1 MTMIMHKKLL
11 VILYGLIALVCNFIA
26 FSSGSTES
34 SLVVVGYSCTT
45 ILFTF
50 LYFDYKI
57 NNRFTY
63 SALFVLILYLFH
75 FGQLMLL
82 TFFSDSYEHIRF
94 LLLLNNSKA
103 LYGFRTMAA
112 SLSAL
117 CLGVLLISSGS
128 KKWKLKGMKYNINW
142 IKFSK
147 KIIYATFF
155 VKLGLDIAALYI
167 SLTAGGEMA
176 RIFVNT
182 FPNILLFYGK
192 ISLLGFAILLVSLKG
207 QPLKQ
212 KKLFF
217 FIIGYILIM
226 MVSGIRSEN
235 VGYLA
240 VFLFIYL
247 QSRLQP
253 MKVKQLLVYGCL
265 GFLGLTFIVI
275 VGQFRN
281 YTNKSFDSF
290 SDLANELLTKQ
301 NVILGLF
308 DTCGD
313 TGYTAQETLNEYLP
327 KYGPSY
333 GDAYYKGITAVIPNL
348 MPSIIDVGKITES
361 SSTPIKLQKTSV
373 LNNEYQNIG
382 GSFLAELYMNFGDI
396 GGIIMCFVW
405 GLFFGWAGKKS
416 AIAFETNNI
425 YQLLIMFPIMFA
437 TVYWVRSYFGGG
449 IREVVWD
456 LLFGLLILK
465 KMSKL

>member
-1 MTMIMHKKLL
+1 MTMGMHNKLF
-11 VILYGLIALVCNFIA
+11 VVLYGLIALVCCCIA
-26 FSSGSTES
+26 FSSGFTES
-34 SLVVVGYSCTT
+34 SLVVLGYCSTI
-45 ILFTF
+45 ILFSF
-50 LYFDYKI
+50 LFCDYKI

-82 TFFSDSYEHIRF
+82 TFFSDSYEHVRF
-94 LLLLNNSKA
+94 LLLLNTSKA
-103 LYGFRTMAA
+103 LYGFRTMLA
-112 SLSAL
+112 SLTAL
-117 CLGVLLISSGS
+117 CFGILLISSGIR
-128 KKWKLKGMKYNINW
+128 KWKPAKRQYNVNW
-142 IKFSK
+142 VKLSK
-147 KIIYATFF
+147 RIIYTTFF
-155 VKLGLDIAALYI
+155 VKLGLDVATLYI
-167 SLTAGGEMA
+167 SLTAGGETA

-192 ISLLGFAILLVSLKG
+192 ISLLGFAILLVSLKH
-207 QPLKQ
+207 QPQKQ
-212 KKLFF
+212 RTLFL

-253 MKVKQLLVYGCL
+253 MKVKQLLMYVVL
-265 GFLGLTFIVI
+265 GFFGLTFIVA
-275 VGQFRN
+275 VGQFRD

-290 SDLANELLTKQ
+290 TELTNELLTKK

-333 GDAYYKGITAVIPNL
+333 GDAYYKGVTAIIPNL

-361 SSTPIKLQKTSV
+361 SSTPIRLQKTNV
-373 LNNEYQNIG
+373 LNSGYENIG
-382 GSFLAELYMNFGDI
+382 GSFFAELYMNFGDV

-405 GLFFGWAGKKS
+405 GLFFGYIGKKS

-425 YQLLIMFPIMFA
+425 YQLLILFPIMFA

-456 LLFGLLILK
+456 ILFGLFILK
-465 KMSKL
+465 KTSKK